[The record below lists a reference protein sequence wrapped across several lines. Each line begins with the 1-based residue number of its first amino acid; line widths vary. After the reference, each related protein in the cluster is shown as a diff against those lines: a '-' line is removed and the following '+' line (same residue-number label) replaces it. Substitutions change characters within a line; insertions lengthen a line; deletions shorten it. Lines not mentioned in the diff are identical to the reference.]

1 MGDDDEAL
9 SVAELASGHED
20 ASKVTKKHF
29 KDISYDCFGSE
40 TSCSQQLV
48 VYIDSKNDR
57 DLLMNCISYSS
68 SRILVLKVGG
78 KLVKQKGR
86 DDFKAA
92 IGFLHV
98 IDLLSSAQRL
108 IVGHNCI
115 LDIAHIYSKFLG
127 PRPLTAGEF
136 SSSINTYFL
145 LHKDIAHIYSKFLG
159 PRPLTAGEFSSSINT
174 YFPLDTKV
182 LLNANNV
189 LLPRMKKSSTSLS
202 SAFSLL
208 CAQIAVNSNKNSDW
222 AFVHVRMWRF
232 RWMIR
237 EQAGTIGIRWKTKLV
252 VSKSEAQSQQQESFS
267 EENAAT
273 ITSVSSEQVKFMSTL
288 LFGDN
293 QEFESLLAEE
303 LQGFMASLRQIES
316 GHELSS
322 PASRIPLLF
331 LMGDDDEALSM
342 AELASGHD
350 DAPKVDHRIHRK
362 ARGGDNGRIGNA
374 VCSLLG

>member
-115 LDIAHIYSKFLG
+115 LVFVQFSKAELVFEFLVLKASLERSNDAISFLHPLLKLLEGGNTCAAGYEIYK
-127 PRPLTAGEF
+127 EIC
-136 SSSINTYFL
+136 SSPI
-145 LHKDIAHIYSKFLG
+145 
-159 PRPLTAGEFSSSINT
+159 
-174 YFPLDTKV
+174 TKV
-182 LLNANNV
+182 LF
-189 LLPRMKKSSTSLS
+189 T
-202 SAFSLL
+202 
-208 CAQIAVNSNKNSDW
+208 
-222 AFVHVRMWRF
+222 
-232 RWMIR
+232 

-273 ITSVSSEQVKFMSTL
+273 ITSVSSEQVKVADKQPVIDDL
-288 LFGDN
+288 LSGQSRCD
-293 QEFESLLAEE
+293 EFIDFFPAEVK
-303 LQGFMASLRQIES
+303 QIR
-316 GHELSS
+316 
-322 PASRIPLLF
+322 AT
-331 LMGDDDEALSM
+331 
-342 AELASGHD
+342 
-350 DAPKVDHRIHRK
+350 
-362 ARGGDNGRIGNA
+362 N
-374 VCSLLG
+374 